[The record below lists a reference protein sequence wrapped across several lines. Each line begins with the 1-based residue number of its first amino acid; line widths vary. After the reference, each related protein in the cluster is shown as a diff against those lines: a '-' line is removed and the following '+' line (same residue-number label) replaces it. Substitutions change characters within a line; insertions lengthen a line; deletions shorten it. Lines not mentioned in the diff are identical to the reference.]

1 MNSLIKDL
9 QSRILVLDG
18 AMGTVIQTYDLKEKD
33 FRGEKFKDHKLPL
46 KGNILECFPAY

>member
-18 AMGTVIQTYDLKEKD
+18 AMGTIIQTYDLKEED
-33 FRGEKFKDHKLPL
+33 FRGQKFK
-46 KGNILECFPAY
+46 GSQITS